1 MSTKVLV
8 KKYKILEPLASGG
21 MATVY
26 LAKNLATDEIVVA
39 KIPNF
44 AGLPNRDKLEKR
56 FIREAKIL
64 SKINSKY
71 VVTIH
76 DYGQDEETGE
86 FFLILEYLHG
96 KTLEEITTSKERIP
110 IPTIVDL
117 STQIAQ
123 VLNDLYNQGIIHRD
137 IKSSNIKIT
146 SEGNIK
152 LFDFGISKGKDLPA
166 MTRSSDFLGTLQY
179 MSPEQ
184 ADGRDVDIRSDIYSA
199 GIVIYEMLFGKLPF
213 DAPSPVEVL
222 EMQRKQDPIIPSDA
236 HSRGIPTSLLS
247 LMLRCMSKNPEDRY
261 QTPAELIN
269 ALESVS
275 NELGISEKERTNLR
289 KTRLT
294 KISQSSVPTYVYR
307 RNKKRNTVVAIVV
320 AGVIALGG
328 FLFAMRGCSKPLEPD
343 FEVAQGQT
351 TEYQLLLSKPPNV
364 EDVVAKVTEVPE
376 ELIVSLER
384 DDEEKSTWTLS
395 TFAKFKTP
403 LDIYEVKLDIEYIKE
418 GNLAETDNQ
427 PFFVKVVEGNIGSKV
442 MKIVSLEEIQND
454 SNATIEDAVLID
466 GQTYVPATQIGNV
479 TSSTTQLDKEN
490 RTMTVSDADRTTKI
504 IDGEK
509 YVLIDGEK
517 QDIKDA
523 PTMIKDDM
531 ILSDETA
538 EELFNIDVETNEE
551 EGSVEILYFEPD
563 ETLSTITFKAINE
576 EELAINGAEI
586 YFDNNFKGLTPLNNM
601 KLPNGTYN
609 ISIKMEGY
617 EDSSDTLTL
626 DSQQRMTKEYV
637 LKSIPKDKPEAEEP
651 KYGTL
656 SVSVNVPWGDFIV
669 DGKKY
674 VNRTNLTLE
683 DLPVGNHT
691 VTFRLVGFQDKTQ
704 TLTIRDGET
713 TVYDFKVNSGI
724 LKVRCNEPAIVYVD
738 NRLLGD
744 IQTPYDR
751 EVAAKTY
758 NIRVDKTNYVDPV
771 TGERPTNRTLTIK
784 KGQTNTITF
793 ELVKKE

>member
-44 AGLPNRDKLEKR
+44 TGLPNRDKLEKR

-96 KTLEEITTSKERIP
+96 KTIEEITTSKERIP
-110 IPTIVDL
+110 IPTVVDL

-123 VLNDLYNQGIIHRD
+123 VLNDLYNQCIIHRD

-328 FLFAMRGCSKPLEPD
+328 FLFAMRGCSKPVEPD
-343 FEVAQGQT
+343 FEVVQGQT

-466 GQTYVPATQIGNV
+466 GQTYVPATQIGKV

-551 EGSVEILYFEPD
+551 EGSVEILYIEPD

-637 LKSIPKDKPEAEEP
+637 LKSIPKDKPEPEEP

-784 KGQTNTITF
+784 KGLTNTITF